1 MRRAEGS
8 SAAKCAELREQTKGP
23 GQEEQLWGE
32 TEEARA
38 SQGSEIPEEFSC
50 LRLSPRSVSK
60 AASAY

>member
-32 TEEARA
+32 TEEGEQARA
-38 SQGSEIPEEFSC
+38 LKS
-50 LRLSPRSVSK
+50 LRSL
-60 AASAY
+60 AASG